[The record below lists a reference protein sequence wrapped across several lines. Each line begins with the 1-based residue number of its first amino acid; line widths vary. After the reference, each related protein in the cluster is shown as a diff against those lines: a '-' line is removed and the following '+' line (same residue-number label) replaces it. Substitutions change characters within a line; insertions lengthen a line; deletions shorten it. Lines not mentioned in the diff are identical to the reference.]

1 MKTVKEPYIYKGLV
15 TRVVDGDTVDIAV
28 DVGFR
33 MTANIRFR
41 IRGFDAPEITRP
53 SSPEEL
59 VAGRIA
65 KNFAVAIL
73 SQQTVTVKSYKEAVY
88 NRWDADI
95 ILPGGE
101 DFATM
106 MIQAGHVKNDEI

>member
-41 IRGFDAPEITRP
+41 IRGFDAPEIYRP
-53 SSPEEL
+53 GSEDEL
-59 VAGRIA
+59 VAGRSA
-65 KNFAVAIL
+65 KFFALNLLA
-73 SQQTVTVKSYKEAVY
+73 QKTVTVKSYKESVY